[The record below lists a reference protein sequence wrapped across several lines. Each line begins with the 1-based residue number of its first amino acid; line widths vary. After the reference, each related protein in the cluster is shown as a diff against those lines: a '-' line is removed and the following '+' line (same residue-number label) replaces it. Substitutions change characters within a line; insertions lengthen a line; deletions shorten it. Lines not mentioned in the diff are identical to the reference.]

1 MFDVQGHSDRP
12 STRYVVLMQMVYFCK
27 TYRSD
32 DFWTALDDLI

>member
-32 DFWTALDDLI
+32 NFWTALDDLM